1 MLISEFEKQANF
13 SAEQS
18 KNLDEIFQNVES
30 DGPDKTKKVR
40 KTKNVKKD
48 NNKENVTQGN
58 LFINSLSRYFKN
70 VDNEA

>member
-18 KNLDEIFQNVES
+18 KNLDEIFQDVDS

-40 KTKNVKKD
+40 KPKTVKKE

-58 LFINSLSRYFKN
+58 LFINSLSRFFTN